1 MILNVGEN
9 KLWIQEK
16 KKKEP
21 KTNTAV
27 PLMSTWGSS
36 SESGPI
42 DSHVYLIQTAETNML
57 TA

>member
-1 MILNVGEN
+1 MLEEN